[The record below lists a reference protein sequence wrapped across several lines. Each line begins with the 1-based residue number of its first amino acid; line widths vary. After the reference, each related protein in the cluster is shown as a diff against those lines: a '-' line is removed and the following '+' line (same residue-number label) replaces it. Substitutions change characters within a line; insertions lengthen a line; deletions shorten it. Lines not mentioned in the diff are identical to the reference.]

1 MSLGPLYFYFLPIP
15 VDVSWAVTV
24 VTCIYIFFHF
34 ILKDITLITD
44 GDGDREMVRDEEENS
59 PGDVYD
65 FSWAVVFPPHF

>member
-1 MSLGPLYFYFLPIP
+1 MTRDNEENSLP

-24 VTCIYIFFHF
+24 VYIFFFHF

-65 FSWAVVFPPHF
+65 FSWAIVFPPHF